1 MAVATLTY
9 AYSDRAAVVGP
20 LALRHEPGSH
30 DLCRDHCA
38 GLSTPRGW
46 ELIRLP
52 LEEGGPV
59 HTADDLLALADA
71 VREVGLTWDD
81 PRPAAL
87 ESLAR
92 VGLAARVRHYPSQ
105 LSGGEQQ
112 RVALARAFS
121 TRPRLLFAD
130 EPTGN
135 LDRRT
140 GERVSELLFRLN
152 EEHATTLVLVTH
164 DPGLAGHCGRTLR
177 LEGGRLHAEPG
188 WPPGATA
195 RPGV

>member
-52 LEEGGPV
+52 LEEGGPA

-81 PRPAAL
+81 PRPAA
-87 ESLAR
+87 
-92 VGLAARVRHYPSQ
+92 
-105 LSGGEQQ
+105 
-112 RVALARAFS
+112 
-121 TRPRLLFAD
+121 
-130 EPTGN
+130 
-135 LDRRT
+135 
-140 GERVSELLFRLN
+140 
-152 EEHATTLVLVTH
+152 
-164 DPGLAGHCGRTLR
+164 
-177 LEGGRLHAEPG
+177 HAEPVLSRRKG
-188 WPPGATA
+188 HLGVVADPGGTS
-195 RPGV
+195 R